1 MKPCY
6 QKKDIK
12 TVDSLTAKYLNISS
26 YQLMQKSGAAIFN
39 YLRNEKSVCIV
50 AGLGNNAGD
59 GFVIAKLAIEHG
71 IEVYLWSLTDL
82 DNYQG
87 DAKLAVQDFLNIGG
101 VVNNKPPTPSKFDYI
116 VDAIFGTGL
125 SRNVE
130 GHFADTIQ
138 WINSQTSKVIAVDIP
153 SGLDAESGCVCGVSV
168 KADVTVTVI
177 CYKPGLLT
185 NNGKDYC
192 GKLYLQDLD
201 VPEQVFEEF
210 PTQIYALDK
219 SAFNHHQFKRLN
231 NSHKGSFGNVVVVG
245 GNDGMLGAAILSG
258 HAALRSGCGLVEVV
272 SNTQQNV
279 LISLHCP
286 ELLTANS
293 IETSK
298 LVSSADVIAV
308 GPGLGLNQESKD
320 ALNFCLHQNKPLVI
334 DADAI
339 TLLAKTDICLNA
351 NAILTPHP
359 KEAARL
365 LGKST
370 KEIQNDRVQSARQI
384 SKKYDCYAVLK
395 GSGTVVCSPTGEAFI
410 CPYGYSGMA
419 TAGMGDVLT
428 GIIAGLIAQ
437 GFSLLD
443 SANTAVV
450 WHALAAEKSN
460 KGNCLIAGDVI
471 ENLSGILND

>member
-26 YQLMQKSGAAIFN
+26 YQLMQKAGAAIFN
-39 YLRNEKSVCIV
+39 YLRNEKSICIV

-59 GFVIAKLAIEHG
+59 GFAIAKLAIEHG
-71 IEVYLWSLTDL
+71 IEVYLWGLTDWN
-82 DNYQG
+82 NYQG

-101 VVNNKPPTPSKFDYI
+101 VVNDKPPIASNFDCI

-125 SRNVE
+125 SRDVE
-130 GHFADTIQ
+130 GYFAEAVQ
-138 WINSQTSKVIAVDIP
+138 WINSQKSKTLSVDIS
-153 SGLDAESGCVCGVSV
+153 SGLDADCGCVCGIAV
-168 KADVTVTVI
+168 KADITVTVI

-210 PTQIYALDK
+210 PAKIYALDK
-219 SAFNHHQFKRLN
+219 SVFNHHQFKRLN

-298 LVSSADVIAV
+298 LAPSTDVIAV

-320 ALNFCLHQNKPLVI
+320 ALNFCLYQNKPLVI

-339 TLLAKTDICLNA
+339 TLLAKIDIRLNS

-384 SKKYDCYAVLK
+384 SEKYDCYTVLK